1 MVNYTTNSLK
11 WDSSMTPK
19 VCFNDNVSGSCFNV
33 NKCSEVEGS
42 PAGGGVLVSHF
53 KPLIGTDN
61 CGCLVNSSWKCQP
74 MKNSSGD
81 KVEAIEKSIGGLGH
95 HIFSSMDND
104 YGYCS
109 APKNY
114 TDVGDLTLENT
125 INNATPSCVYPDTAI
140 PTDDQSQT
148 LFNRINFDNNK
159 ELLLNYCFSR
169 GTNCPAGVNQ
179 CPKALSNDNNGVA
192 RSICN
197 QLQQRY
203 PSDYDARIETH
214 CQKFNTENDIVN
226 SGCKCIFDKK
236 QKLFTDLFTKLSQGG
251 MTNYP
256 HCIWKTC
263 IGSDNFR
270 TYNDD
275 LSKPCNQNVSCSSI
289 IIATDNVQNQ
299 GTINSNVKCE
309 GSPCN
314 PECVQGYNCN
324 KNTGACEKTSST
336 TQTNDC
342 NPSVFKGTI
351 VIKTL
356 VHVKKHLLPL
366 KLMII
371 MVMEVHYYRQL
382 L

>member
-324 KNTGACEKTSST
+324 KNTGTCEKTSST
-336 TQTNDC
+336 TQTND
-342 NPSVFKGTI
+342 NNGYGSALLSTTTV
-351 VIKTL
+351 VIASIL
-356 VHVKKHLLPL
+356 VVLSILS
-366 KLMII
+366 II
-371 MVMEVHYYRQL
+371 FL
-382 L
+382 T